1 MLCYEC
7 VVYSTQSVK
16 SVRLF
21 ERKLTYSTYRVQQ
34 YSTVQSLLITTTIMI
49 MTSTIIIIR
58 RQIDKD
64 DD

>member
-7 VVYSTQSVK
+7 VVSSTQSVK

-34 YSTVQSLLITTTIMI
+34 YSTVTTNH
-49 MTSTIIIIR
+49 
-58 RQIDKD
+58 D
-64 DD
+64 DDHDHDKHDHNNQEVN